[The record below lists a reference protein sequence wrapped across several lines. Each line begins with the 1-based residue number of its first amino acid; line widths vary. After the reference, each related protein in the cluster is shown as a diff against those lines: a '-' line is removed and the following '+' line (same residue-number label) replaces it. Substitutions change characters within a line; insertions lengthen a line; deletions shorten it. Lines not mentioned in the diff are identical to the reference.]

1 MGSVRKKLWPNYL
14 HKVRKTENSIGIAVV
29 QTKVLI
35 GQLQMQATSIFT
47 TASLSAR
54 QKYAFGR
61 RTSAVV
67 VDNFQFVWL
76 K

>member
-1 MGSVRKKLWPNYL
+1 MGSVRKKLWPNCL
-14 HKVRKTENSIGIAVV
+14 HRVRKTENSIGIAGV

-35 GQLQMQATSIFT
+35 GRLQMQATGIFT
-47 TASLSAR
+47 TASLSAFR
-54 QKYAFGR
+54 R